1 MSHPKLSAAIAAIC
15 RLLKPPK
22 AIVPSYTKAT
32 LPGICFTQALEQPLR
47 AEVSDNERGSL
58 KAHFFDTQD
67 RQVCEIIY
75 CIDNPRPTRRLIV
88 DVIHTERDFRRQY
101 FGTRALHYLGKK
113 YGLPIV
119 PVHVQGLGEPFWEEA
134 RRLLSPFGVHV
145 SDPLLHSERIQE
157 LEKIQEQYDAAEL
170 RKISD

>member
-75 CIDNPRPTRRLIV
+75 CIDGLLPTRRLIV

-101 FGTRALHYLGKK
+101 FATLALHYLGKK

-119 PVHVQGLGEPFWEEA
+119 PHNIRDSDAAQFWEAA
-134 RRLLSPFGVHV
+134 RRLLSPVGVRV
-145 SDPLLHSERIQE
+145 SDPLTFDERRQE
-157 LEKIQEQYDAAEL
+157 IVEIEKIRL
-170 RKISD
+170 KKMTGIT